1 MKKLIKKIW
10 LLFVVLT
17 MVYAGS
23 AMGQTKVQVV
33 TKTLDG
39 QEKWTPG
46 MKLEIVGE
54 NAVIHCESHAGS
66 SILYEIEIIAKHPEK
81 GIAEKDL
88 KKVKWISGRQGKTLI
103 MRNYIELAAG
113 DARPESN
120 LKVIWHIKIP
130 ESCPLTIN
138 NYFGEI
144 MVENTRSTV
153 NIISEFT
160 SIELINTK
168 GEITVDSKFGDISGR
183 LLDGR
188 VEIKSSRSNIHL
200 EKAAGT
206 INIHA
211 LLAQINLEIFTNL
224 EALTIEAEKS
234 EITLEAG
241 NKFRYLLDL
250 ENTDFGKPAW
260 MVFDPPGKKENIH
273 KVNFNDLPD
282 SPLIQI
288 KQRIGTLEIK

>member
-1 MKKLIKKIW
+1 MEKIIIKIW
-10 LLFVVLT
+10 LVFVLITEVF
-17 MVYAGS
+17 AGS
-23 AMGQTKVQVV
+23 AMGQTNIQVV

-66 SILYEIEIIAKHPEK
+66 SILYEIEIIAKNADKEK
-81 GIAEKDL
+81 AALDL
-88 KKVKWISGRQGKTLI
+88 KKVKWISGRQGKTLF
-103 MRNYIELAAG
+103 MRNYLELAPG

-130 ESCPLTIN
+130 ETCPLTIN

-144 MVENTRSTV
+144 AVENTKGTLK
-153 NIISEFT
+153 IASEFAT
-160 SIELINTK
+160 IELINAK
-168 GEITVDSKFGDISGR
+168 GEIKVESKFGDISGK

-188 VEIKSSRSNIHL
+188 IEIKSSRSNIHL
-200 EKAAGT
+200 ENVAGT
-206 INIHA
+206 ITIDA
-211 LLAQINLEIFTNL
+211 MVAKINLERFIRL
-224 EALTIEAEKS
+224 EALTIGAEKS

-250 ENTDFGKPAW
+250 ENTDFEKPAW
-260 MVFDPPGKKENIH
+260 MVFDPPGKKEDIR
-273 KVNFNDLPD
+273 KVNFNDLSD
-282 SPLIQI
+282 RPLIQI
-288 KQRIGTLEIK
+288 KQSIGTLEIK